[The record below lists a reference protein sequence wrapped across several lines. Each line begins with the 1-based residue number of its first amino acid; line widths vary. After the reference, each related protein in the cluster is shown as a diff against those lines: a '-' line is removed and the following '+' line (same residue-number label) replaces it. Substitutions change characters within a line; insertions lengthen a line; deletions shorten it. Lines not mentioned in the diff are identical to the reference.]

1 MVTQAP
7 VVARPKAP
15 PETPAEGPH
24 LSDEQLNE
32 AMALIGA
39 SDSVELKVTVPVE
52 DHRATI
58 AGLPIDPVE
67 AQLRQVWFFDTP
79 DLALNRAGVVVRAR
93 RRTGGRGDTV
103 IKLRPVVPDE
113 LPRGI
118 RRSASFN
125 VEVDILPGGFVC
137 SGSLKGVC
145 KGNEVSDAV
154 AGKIAL
160 PAIYSKEQ
168 RAFYAT
174 YVRPRGSISIRSC
187 RWGRL
192 SCSRKST
199 PPISRPRRRSRAR
212 WQWRCGSI
220 RTDRASSSC
229 LRAVIRMRST
239 RWVSRREPTWC
250 GTESSW
256 AASSRPR
263 PKPHW
268 SSSRHSCR
276 RSRALSR
283 HRRDR

>member
-174 YVRPRGSISIRSC
+174 YAPKGIDFDSLVPLGPTFVLKEKYPADIAPPPAKPRQMAVEMWLYPDGSRI
-187 RWGRL
+187 L
-192 SCSRKST
+192 E
-199 PPISRPRRRSRAR
+199 
-212 WQWRCGSI
+212 
-220 RTDRASSSC
+220 
-229 LRAVIRMRST
+229 LST
-239 RWVSRREPTWC
+239 RCYPNEVYEVGLETRAYLVRHGVKLGGLQQTK
-250 GTESSW
+250 TK
-256 AASSRPR
+256 AALEFFQAQLQAQ
-263 PKPHW
+263 
-268 SSSRHSCR
+268 
-276 RSRALSR
+276 SRALSTPA
-283 HRRDR
+283 